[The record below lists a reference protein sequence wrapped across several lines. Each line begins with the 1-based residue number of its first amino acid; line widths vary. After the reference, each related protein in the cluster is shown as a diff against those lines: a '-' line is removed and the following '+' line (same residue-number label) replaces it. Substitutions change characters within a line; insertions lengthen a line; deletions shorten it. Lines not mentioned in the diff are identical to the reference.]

1 MKPIFIDT
9 NVIAEICR
17 QNDVASLGL
26 FGSAVRGE
34 ATESSDVDLLVQ
46 FSKRKSLLAMLAL
59 ERQLAAALGRKVDLV
74 TEAALSP
81 YLRERIKSD
90 LQIIYAA

>member
-1 MKPIFIDT
+1 MKSILLDT

-26 FGSAVRGE
+26 FGSVASGE
-34 ATESSDVDLLVQ
+34 ATENSDVDLLVQ
-46 FSKRKSLLAMLAL
+46 FSKRKSLLAMLKL
-59 ERQLAAALGRKVDLV
+59 ERQLSVALGQKVDLV

-90 LQIIYAA
+90 LQAIYAA

>member
-1 MKPIFIDT
+1 MKVYFDT

-26 FGSAVRGE
+26 FGSMVSGE
-34 ATESSDVDLLVQ
+34 ETENSDVDLLVQ
-46 FSKRKSLLAMLAL
+46 FSKRKSLLAMLKL
-59 ERQLAAALGRKVDLV
+59 ERQLSVALGRKVDLV

-90 LQIIYAA
+90 LQVIYAA

>member
-1 MKPIFIDT
+1 MKAVFIDT

-26 FGSAVRGE
+26 FGSVVRGE
-34 ATESSDVDLLVQ
+34 ATETSDVDLLVH
-46 FSKRKSLLAMLAL
+46 FSKRKSLLAMMKL
-59 ERQLAAALGRKVDLV
+59 ERQLSAALGRKVDLV

-81 YLRERIKSD
+81 YLRERVKSD
-90 LQIIYAA
+90 LQLIYAA

>member
-1 MKPIFIDT
+1 MKSLSINT

-26 FGSAVRGE
+26 FGSMVSGD
-34 ATESSDVDLLVQ
+34 ATENSDVDLLVQ
-46 FSKRKSLLAMLAL
+46 FSKRKSLLAMLKL
-59 ERQLAAALGRKVDLV
+59 ERQLSAALGRKVDLV

-90 LQIIYAA
+90 LRVIYAA

>member
-1 MKPIFIDT
+1 MKPLLIDT
-9 NVIAEICR
+9 NAIAEICR

-26 FGSAVRGE
+26 FGSMVSGE
-34 ATESSDVDLLVQ
+34 ANENSDVDLLVQ
-46 FSKRKSLLAMLAL
+46 FSKRKSLLAMLRL
-59 ERQLAAALGRKVDLV
+59 ERQLSAALGRKVDLV

-90 LQIIYAA
+90 LRVIYAA

>member
-1 MKPIFIDT
+1 MKALLIDANT
-9 NVIAEICR
+9 IAEICR

-26 FGSAVRGE
+26 FGSMVSGE
-34 ATESSDVDLLVQ
+34 ATEKSDVDLLVQ
-46 FSKRKSLLAMLAL
+46 FSKRKSLLAMLKL
-59 ERQLAAALGRKVDLV
+59 ERQLSVALGRKVDLV

-90 LQIIYAA
+90 LQVIYAA

>member
-1 MKPIFIDT
+1 MKSLPIDT
-9 NVIAEICR
+9 SRIAEICR

-26 FGSAVRGE
+26 FGSVLREE
-34 ATESSDVDLLVQ
+34 ATENSDVDLLVQ
-46 FSKRKSLLAMLAL
+46 FSKRKSLLAMLKL
-59 ERQLAAALGRKVDLV
+59 ERQLSAALGRNVDLV

-90 LQIIYAA
+90 LQVIYAA